1 MKTNWQAPRPKSGE
15 VSAYLETFKPK
26 TNSKEHHKMANPTQR
41 EMSPITGDF
50 ITFKDDWQMVEGIF
64 QGSTFIEIKE
74 RAVPKYFLLQ
84 DDGAQISFLG
94 TVRLVEALAR
104 VPQGA
109 YIQITYT
116 GMVSG
121 IKEFSVLVEKGTTLL
136 EPSFAH
142 YPNGSP
148 AVDGS
153 TGEIFGA

>member
-1 MKTNWQAPRPKSGE
+1 
-15 VSAYLETFKPK
+15 
-26 TNSKEHHKMANPTQR
+26 MANSTQR

-50 ITFKDDWQMVEGIF
+50 ITFKDDGQMAEGTF

-94 TVRLVEALAR
+94 TIRLVEALAR

-109 YIQITYT
+109 YVQITYT
-116 GMVSG
+116 GLVSG
-121 IKEFSVLVEKGTTLL
+121 IKEFSVLVEKGTALL
-136 EPSFAH
+136 EPSQM
-142 YPNGSP
+142 GSP
-148 AVDGS
+148 RVDGS